1 MGRHTNKTM
10 HRIERDRGANTPIR
24 VQVERWNGTAWEEKT
39 HYDVKPGDRI
49 DVTTVKG
56 EALKTFELED

>member
-1 MGRHTNKTM
+1 MSRQTNKTT
-10 HRIERDRGANTPIR
+10 HRIERDRGANTPVR
-24 VQVERWNGTAWEEKT
+24 VVIERWDGDNWVEKT